1 MLIFKCSCK
10 GILLNSANKY
20 NGIQL
25 YYTMY
30 YNFPLVICEK
40 KSTTREFSKNEYCIK
55 MMEKRR
61 IISFIIITIIN
72 NTNNTTTNN
81 TKKYY

>member
-1 MLIFKCSCK
+1 MFLK

-40 KSTTREFSKNEYCIK
+40 KSTTREFSKNENDRK
-55 MMEKRR
+55 MK
-61 IISFIIITIIN
+61 N
-72 NTNNTTTNN
+72 
-81 TKKYY
+81 Y